1 MTTTARTTIGL
12 IGVALMWAGAAR
24 GQSCPG
30 DFNGDHEVTVDE
42 ILVSVNNAL
51 SNCPPTWLL
60 GQYTGLGWENFTA
73 CTDPADSGKDFYQPA
88 ILEISGQDGESFSG
102 TVSTTNRHGNL
113 GSATISGGVTGTRE
127 ISGQFTAP
135 TDSGTFNAVL
145 AGDTTTVL
153 TVTFS
158 GEFRSGNHSCQTAGS
173 FLLVRSGRSQ

>member
-1 MTTTARTTIGL
+1 MGPQESNSEYVARAVQSGMRASSTSWKTPGRPSVRLNGL
-12 IGVALMWAGAAR
+12 FWSRSAI
-24 GQSCPG
+24 
-30 DFNGDHEVTVDE
+30 
-42 ILVSVNNAL
+42 VS
-51 SNCPPTWLL
+51 
-60 GQYTGLGWENFTA
+60 
-73 CTDPADSGKDFYQPA
+73 DSPRKDFYQPA